1 MISIKKISFTVLVG
15 SALVLSACTNEV
27 EQAKVVVDSAS
38 KASTDVVEQINQLT
52 ELETHL
58 QEQFVTVFEQ
68 DEDLSSLTDET
79 ADLFKNIN
87 DRDSLLASVSDQQV
101 TLTNL
106 AKDVNK
112 ITINSLP
119 EEQITEMKTSL
130 ESVASSLEKFNTI
143 YKESLNDQE
152 EFFKSLG
159 QKEASFQT
167 LTDGIKEVQEKD
179 KEVLDMRRTLNN
191 ELLTLSHSTQD
202 LKATI
207 ESQEKAQ
214 EE

>member
-130 ESVASSLEKFNTI
+130 ESVASSLDKFNTI

>member
-112 ITINSLP
+112 ITINTLP

>member
-112 ITINSLP
+112 ITINALP

-130 ESVASSLEKFNTI
+130 ESVASSLDKFNTI

-179 KEVLDMRRTLNN
+179 KEVLDMRRTLND